1 MRNYFPSTI
10 IKSIKKVIGKGSHQ
24 LHEPLFIG
32 NEINYLKKTIKK
44 NFVSTS
50 GEYVKKFERY
60 LEKITKA
67 KFAIAVVNGTEALH
81 ITLKVCGIKNGDE
94 ILVPA
99 LTFVGTVNAI
109 VHSGGEPHFID
120 SNIETLGI
128 DFLKLN
134 NYLNKIAIF
143 SNGLTINR
151 FTKKIIR
158 GIVPVHIFGHPCK
171 INEINKLAKK
181 FNLIVIEDAAETLG
195 SFYMNKHLGT
205 FGVAGC
211 LSFNGNKIITTGGGG
226 AVITNNSKL
235 AKRIRHLTTT
245 AKLYHQWE
253 FIHDEVGYNLRMP
266 NLNAALGLAQIENLS
281 KFIKAKRILYRR
293 YKKIFDNVEGV
304 TLFKEPINAKS
315 NYWLQTLIL
324 DKKNIKFKNKIL
336 KLAHKESIF
345 IRPAWKMISDLKPY
359 KKKQKMNL
367 SGAKDIYKRVINIPS
382 GQDLVL

>member
-1 MRNYFPSTI
+1 MKTYFPIRI
-10 IKSIKKVIGKGSHQ
+10 IESIKKVIGKGPQQ

-32 NEINYLKKTIKK
+32 NEINYLKKTIEK

-67 KFAIAVVNGTEALH
+67 KYAIAVVNGTEALY
-81 ITLKVCGIKNGDE
+81 ITLKVCGIKNEDE

-109 VHSGGEPHFID
+109 VHSGGQPHFID

-128 DFLKLN
+128 DFIKLN
-134 NYLNKIAIF
+134 NYLDKITIF
-143 SNGLTINR
+143 SNGLTINK

-158 GIVPVHIFGHPCK
+158 GIVPVHIFGHPCQ
-171 INEINKLAKK
+171 IDEINKVAKK
-181 FNLIVIEDAAETLG
+181 FNLIVIEDAAEALG
-195 SFYMNKHLGT
+195 SFYKNKHLGT

-226 AVITNNSKL
+226 AVITNNKKIAKL
-235 AKRIRHLTTT
+235 IKHLITT
-245 AKLYHQWE
+245 AKVNHQWE
-253 FIHDEVGYNLRMP
+253 FIHDKVGYNLRMP

-281 KFIKAKRILYRR
+281 KFIKAKRILYKK
-293 YKKIFDNVEGV
+293 YKEIFDNVEGV
-304 TLFKEPINAKS
+304 SLFKEITNAKS

-336 KLAHKESIF
+336 KLAHKNSIF
-345 IRPAWKMISDLKPY
+345 IRPAWKLISDLKPY

-367 SGAKDIYKRVINIPS
+367 SGAKDIFKRVINIPS
-382 GQDLVL
+382 GQDLIL

>member
-1 MRNYFPSTI
+1 MKNCFANI
-10 IKSIKKVIGKGSHQ
+10 IINSIKKVIGEGPHQ

-32 NEINYLKKTIKK
+32 NEINYLQKTIKE

-50 GEYVKKFERY
+50 GKYVKKFERNIK
-60 LEKITKA
+60 KITKA

-81 ITLKVCGIKNGDE
+81 IALKVCGVKNGDE
-94 ILVPA
+94 VLVPA

-120 SNIETLGI
+120 SDIETLGV
-128 DFLKLN
+128 DYLKLN

-143 SNGLTINR
+143 SNGKTINK
-151 FTKKIIR
+151 FTKKVIR
-158 GIVPVHIFGHPCK
+158 AIVPVHIFGHACK

-181 FNLIVIEDAAETLG
+181 FNLLVIEDAAEAFG

-205 FGVAGC
+205 FGAAGC

-226 AVITNNSKL
+226 AIITNNSNF

-245 AKLYHQWE
+245 AKLKHKWE

-266 NLNAALGLAQIENLS
+266 NLNAALGLAQIENLN
-281 KFIKAKRILYRR
+281 KFIKAKRTLYKK
-293 YKKIFDNVEGV
+293 YKKIFDNVKGV
-304 TLFKEPINAKS
+304 TLFKESLNTKS

-324 DKKNIKFKNKIL
+324 DKENIKFKNKIL
-336 KLAHKESIF
+336 KLAHRESIF
-345 IRPAWKMISDLKPY
+345 IRPAWKIASDLKPY
-359 KKKQKMNL
+359 KKKLKMNL
-367 SGAKDIYKRVINIPS
+367 SGAKDIYDRVLNIPS
-382 GQDLVL
+382 GQDLIL